1 MYDMTHASIPANKA
15 NSENKVLVY
24 FQKKTARHINN
35 EHEIK
40 SMKFYVYWLFALIY
54 LLTVLVMSIPML
66 FLVKHV
72 ARRVT
77 I

>member
-1 MYDMTHASIPANKA
+1 
-15 NSENKVLVY
+15 
-24 FQKKTARHINN
+24 
-35 EHEIK
+35 
-40 SMKFYVYWLFALIY
+40 MKFYVYWLFALIY
-54 LLTVLVMSIPML
+54 LVTVLVISIPML